1 VSDLEVA
8 KSVVKKLSKIRKS
21 LSVAES
27 ITGGGLASALT
38 DIPGASKV
46 FIGGVIAYSDQ
57 VKINELSI
65 SKADLLK
72 YGAVSEEIALAMA
85 QGCLKK
91 FKTDYALATTGV
103 AGPGSDNGVKAG
115 TAWVGVAGKG
125 ESFAIALSL
134 SGTREIIRHATITS
148 ALAAL
153 ERTLKP

>member
-1 VSDLEVA
+1 MSDLEVA

-115 TAWVGVAGKG
+115 TAWIGVAGKG

>member
-1 VSDLEVA
+1 MSDLEVA
-8 KSVVKKLSKIRKS
+8 KLVVKKLSKIRKS

-65 SKADLLK
+65 SKADILK

-91 FKTDYALATTGV
+91 FKTDYALSTTGV
-103 AGPGSDNGVKAG
+103 SGPGSNNGVKAG
-115 TAWVGVAGKG
+115 TAWIGVAGKG

>member
-1 VSDLEVA
+1 MSDLEVA
-8 KSVVKKLSKIRKS
+8 KLVVKKLSKIRKS

-115 TAWVGVAGKG
+115 TAWIGVAGKG

>member
-8 KSVVKKLSKIRKS
+8 KLVVKKLSKIRKS

-115 TAWVGVAGKG
+115 TAWIGVAGKG

>member
-1 VSDLEVA
+1 MSDLEVA
-8 KSVVKKLSKIRKS
+8 KLVVKKLSKIRKS

-115 TAWVGVAGKG
+115 TAWIGVAGKG
-125 ESFAIALSL
+125 ESFAIALFL

>member
-1 VSDLEVA
+1 MSDLEVA
-8 KSVVKKLSKIRKS
+8 KLVVKKLSKIRKS

-38 DIPGASKV
+38 DFPGASKV

-103 AGPGSDNGVKAG
+103 AGPGSNNGVKAG
-115 TAWVGVAGKG
+115 TAWIGVAGKG

>member
-8 KSVVKKLSKIRKS
+8 KLVVKKLSKIRKS

-103 AGPGSDNGVKAG
+103 AGPGSNNGVKAG
-115 TAWVGVAGKG
+115 TAWIGVAGKG

>member
-1 VSDLEVA
+1 MSDLEVA

-103 AGPGSDNGVKAG
+103 AGPGSNNGVKAG
-115 TAWVGVAGKG
+115 TAWIGVAGKG

-134 SGTREIIRHATITS
+134 TGTREIIRHATITS

>member
-8 KSVVKKLSKIRKS
+8 KLVVKKLSKIRKS

-103 AGPGSDNGVKAG
+103 AGPGSNNGVKAG
-115 TAWVGVAGKG
+115 TAWIGVAGKD

>member
-1 VSDLEVA
+1 MSDLEVA

-103 AGPGSDNGVKAG
+103 AGPGSNNGVKAG
-115 TAWVGVAGKG
+115 TAWIGVAGKG

>member
-1 VSDLEVA
+1 MSDLEVA
-8 KSVVKKLSKIRKS
+8 KSVVKKLSKIRKC

>member
-1 VSDLEVA
+1 MSDLEVA
-8 KSVVKKLSKIRKS
+8 KLVVKKLSKIRKS

-38 DIPGASKV
+38 DFPGASKV

-91 FKTDYALATTGV
+91 FKTDYALSTTGV
-103 AGPGSDNGVKAG
+103 AGPGSNNGVKAG
-115 TAWVGVAGKG
+115 TAWIGVAGKD